1 MNKFIAILVLFLSAC
16 CAVAQKADKSEAYR
30 VRVTKV
36 DGTTMEGYSQ
46 TNFNNTMLPEVKKF
60 TFSSEFKGQTTTYT
74 SEEVKR
80 VEFVNL
86 ELDSIPLVYES
97 VQALSTVRS
106 PLSKNPKPFK
116 KPIFMRLFYNGKNVK
131 GYAMP
136 FADNTY
142 TPSITVS
149 RDTWKYYFL
158 TKDATYAICYWLD
171 VKGIQVG
178 MKKTLKMAFKEFPEV
193 VKKIDKDEVSLKAFK
208 KDPTMIL
215 PLLDGA
221 YKQ

>member
-1 MNKFIAILVLFLSAC
+1 MKKVIAILVFFFSAC
-16 CAVAQKADKSEAYR
+16 CAVAQKPDKSEAYR

-86 ELDSIPLVYES
+86 ELDSVPLVYES

-106 PLSKNPKPFK
+106 PLSKNPRPFK

-142 TPSITVS
+142 TPSATVS

-158 TKDATYAICYWLD
+158 IQDATYAICYWLD

-193 VKKIDKDEVSLKAFK
+193 VKKIDNDEVSLKAFK

-215 PLLDGA
+215 PLLDEL
-221 YKQ
+221 YEQ